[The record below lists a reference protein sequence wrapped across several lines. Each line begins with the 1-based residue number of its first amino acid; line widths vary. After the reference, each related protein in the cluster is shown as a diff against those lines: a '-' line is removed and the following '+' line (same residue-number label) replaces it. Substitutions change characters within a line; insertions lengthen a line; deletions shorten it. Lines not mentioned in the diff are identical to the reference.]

1 MLLSSP
7 ANKLAN
13 GEWVL
18 RANIPREGGGCCVM
32 LGFPEGVIT
41 VLEQNPEAHPGML
54 EAVTSNLNT

>member
-7 ANKLAN
+7 PNKLAN

-18 RANIPREGGGCCVM
+18 RANIPREGGDSCVM

-41 VLEQNPEAHPGML
+41 VLEQNPEAHPATFEG
-54 EAVTSNLNT
+54 VI